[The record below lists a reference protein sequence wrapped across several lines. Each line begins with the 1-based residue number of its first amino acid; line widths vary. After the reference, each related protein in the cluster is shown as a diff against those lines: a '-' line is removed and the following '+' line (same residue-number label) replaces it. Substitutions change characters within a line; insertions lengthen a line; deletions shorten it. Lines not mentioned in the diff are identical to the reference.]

1 MSYNSWKDIKP
12 QEGKQGLA
20 FSLLGKVDFMLW
32 GGSRFGGKSELLTM
46 IPLPFYKDPN
56 FRGIYFRRTYKEI
69 MQSNGLWDKANSMY
83 PLFNGAGTPSSNTW
97 KFPSGCRVQY
107 SHMYH
112 ERDKEDH
119 RGSGATL
126 IAFDEIDKF
135 SQSQVSFMMTCL
147 RSEAKADS
155 FMVGTLNPSPD
166 SWCLPWVE
174 YYLNDEGFPAD
185 DKVGVI
191 RYFVIK
197 DNEVIFG
204 DTEEWFIENHR
215 DAVYVPDPTSEEGER
230 YVRPKTFTF
239 VFFNIFDNPL
249 GLKANPAYL
258 SELNNLEDHERN
270 TQLYGNWYSRP
281 KGSSLWKREWVLG
294 EDGEKAKKITDIP
307 TDVKRYRAW
316 DKAYTEPSKE
326 NPQVDYTAASP
337 EILKDKDGFFWI
349 IGNYA
354 PSNYDPEYEG
364 KPDSDKI
371 YGRFR
376 RLAGAR
382 DNLIL
387 SQALYDGDDTTVI
400 LTKDSGSGL
409 TDHTYTV
416 GKLIGEGVN
425 VTEDKSPS
433 NTPDKKMKDFQPF
446 CNACS
451 SGLVYIVPDSF
462 PNAKTLEAWLKE
474 HENFDPNKKSTTARK
489 DDWVDATGTAFNT
502 VAQSKVLVT
511 PKYHSLSNYKT
522 LASDLLSS
530 RRF

>member
-1 MSYNSWKDIKP
+1 MAYNSWKDIKP
-12 QEGKQGLA
+12 QAGKQELA

-46 IPLPFYKDPN
+46 IPLPFYKDPD
-56 FRGIYFRRTYKEI
+56 FRAIYFRRSYKEI
-69 MQSNGLWDKANSMY
+69 MQSNGLWDKANSMF
-83 PLFNGAGTPSSNTW
+83 PLFKGVGTPSAMTW
-97 KFPSGCRVQY
+97 KFPSNARVQY

-135 SQSQVSFMMTCL
+135 SQSQVSFLMTCL
-147 RSEAKADS
+147 RSEAKVDS

-174 YYLNDEGFPAD
+174 FYLNKEGFPD
-185 DKVGVI
+185 EDKTGII
-191 RYFVIK
+191 RHFVIK
-197 DNEVIFG
+197 ENEVIFG
-204 DTEEWFIENHR
+204 DSEEWFVENHR
-215 DAVYVPDPTSEEGER
+215 DTVYVPDPTSPSGER

-249 GLKANPAYL
+249 GLAANPSYL

-281 KGSSLWKREWVLG
+281 KGASLWKREWILG
-294 EDGEKAKKITDIP
+294 ADNEKVKQITDIP
-307 TDVKRYRAW
+307 LNAKRFRAW
-316 DKAYTEPSKE
+316 DKGYTEPSKE
-326 NPQVDYTAASP
+326 NPQVDYTAGSP
-337 EILKDKDGFFWI
+337 QILKDDDGFYWL

-354 PSNYDPEYEG
+354 PSNYDPVFET
-364 KPDSDKI
+364 KPDNEKI

-387 SQALYDGDDTTVI
+387 SQALYDGEDCTTV

-409 TDHTYTV
+409 TDHTYTM
-416 GKLIGEGVN
+416 GKMIENGIN
-425 VTEDKSPS
+425 VVEDKSPS
-433 NTPDKKMKDFQPF
+433 NTPDKKLKDFQPF
-446 CNACS
+446 CNACA
-451 SGLVYIVPDSF
+451 SGLVYVVPESF
-462 PNAKTLEAWLKE
+462 PNNATFEAWMKE
-474 HENFDPNKKSTTARK
+474 LENFDPNKKSTTARK
-489 DDWVDATGTAFNT
+489 DDWVDSTSSGFNAA
-502 VAQSKVLVT
+502 AQSIKIGVPV
-511 PKYHSLSNYKT
+511 YRSLSNYKT
-522 LASDLLSS
+522 LASTFLES
-530 RRF
+530 RIQ